1 VKVVLQPATDI
12 ESIVSVERS
21 AEFKEWLDR

>member
-1 VKVVLQPATDI
+1 VKLVLNPPTEDDT
-12 ESIVSVERS
+12 IVSVERS